1 MKVGPFRFFGSCVFR
16 ERIGEGEEETEEHKD
31 ISKLRVALP
40 WKNYFDKFPR
50 LFGVVLFFLRP
61 LMVNNFVA
69 VLPFAI
75 GEVEK
80 AFSFVYDGLIE
91 GQPRSK
97 E

>member
-1 MKVGPFRFFGSCVFR
+1 MIPLLFFCFFILLSSYFLSFCSSVLS
-16 ERIGEGEEETEEHKD
+16 
-31 ISKLRVALP
+31 SKLRVALP

-50 LFGVVLFFLRP
+50 LFGVVLFFLCP

-80 AFSFVYDGLIE
+80 AFAFVYDGLIE